1 MRFGTTGQFR
11 VTGHMVQ
18 SDYLV
23 IEESENLDNSSCNSI
38 VKTAGRGFSFPGQPP
53 PLTTTKVTTAMTA
66 SAELYGFPSGY
77 FVIRNVANGRL
88 WDVGGDDVE
97 DGIEILL
104 WPEKDKSLVESEFHL
119 LWRTSQL

>member
-1 MRFGTTGQFR
+1 
-11 VTGHMVQ
+11 
-18 SDYLV
+18 
-23 IEESENLDNSSCNSI
+23 
-38 VKTAGRGFSFPGQPP
+38 
-53 PLTTTKVTTAMTA
+53 MTA

-104 WPEKDKSLVESEFHL
+104 WPEKDKSLVESGFTFCGAHKPTL
-119 LWRTSQL
+119 TKYQP